1 VDDQIRNKEKK
12 LDELHESEEM
22 WWEQRSKAPWLQHG
36 DKNTNYFHM
45 KANIRRKKNR
55 IESITDTQGQ
65 IQHEDDKIEKVFLD
79 HFQNIFKSQVTCNI
93 SEAVKVVE
101 GKISPDMKKDLSED
115 FTRIEVYQAIKDMK
129 ALAAPGPDGLPALFY
144 HN

>member
-65 IQHEDDKIEKVFLD
+65 IQHEDDKLK
-79 HFQNIFKSQVTCNI
+79 KS
-93 SEAVKVVE
+93 
-101 GKISPDMKKDLSED
+101 
-115 FTRIEVYQAIKDMK
+115 F
-129 ALAAPGPDGLPALFY
+129 
-144 HN
+144 